1 MVDDDRES
9 RRAAERWHSTLRRV
23 ASAVASVLRRDSR
36 GTPPASTAPA
46 GSTTSLGTYNYA
58 PVDDE
63 HADPGEVVWA
73 WVPFEEDASKGK
85 DRPVLV
91 IGRDGDQLLALQ
103 LTSKDH
109 DRDSAQETAAGRY
122 WMDVGT
128 GGWDRERRPSEARV
142 NRLLRLDHS
151 SVRRSGDRL
160 DEALFE
166 QVVAQVRRYF
176 PRGESAS
183 TLPPDGPPQCQWY
196 QKSGRTP

>member
-1 MVDDDRES
+1 MIHDDSDS
-9 RRAAERWHSTLRRV
+9 RRARARWLRSLRRV
-23 ASAVASVLRRDSR
+23 ASAVADVLRPDGRRTSR
-36 GTPPASTAPA
+36 APA
-46 GSTTSLGTYNYA
+46 PAPARSATSSGTYSYA

-91 IGRDGDQLLALQ
+91 IGRDDDQLLALQ

-109 DRDSAQETAAGRY
+109 DRDSAQEAAAGRY

-142 NRLLRLDHS
+142 NRLLRLDRS

-166 QVVAQVRRYF
+166 QVLAQVRRYF
-176 PRGESAS
+176 PQG
-183 TLPPDGPPQCQWY
+183 
-196 QKSGRTP
+196 